1 MIFMNDIAL
10 IPVIASTVTRGLIAK
25 LTGTNAG
32 QILVLMVA
40 HATTELPHI
49 IALASTVS

>member
-1 MIFMNDIAL
+1 MNDIAL
-10 IPVIASTVTRGLIAK
+10 ILVIVSMVTRGSIAK
-25 LTGTNAG
+25 LIGTNAG

-40 HATTELPHI
+40 HATTALPHI